1 MISTPTTTRTAKSSP
16 LSSSNIRYGVVAN
29 ISRSH
34 NLREKVPRSPGFDS
48 LYRIRLVFLSC
59 SLTILVISTGRYLP
73 FAYSYPAQSQSM
85 VARAWDKYLKT
96 TLLATI
102 SVDIVSNSNH

>member
-1 MISTPTTTRTAKSSP
+1 MISTPTTTRTAKSPP

-48 LYRIRLVFLSC
+48 LYRSFYFLQ
-59 SLTILVISTGRYLP
+59 P
-73 FAYSYPAQSQSM
+73 F
-85 VARAWDKYLKT
+85 
-96 TLLATI
+96 LLDDLLLLMA
-102 SVDIVSNSNH
+102 SDA